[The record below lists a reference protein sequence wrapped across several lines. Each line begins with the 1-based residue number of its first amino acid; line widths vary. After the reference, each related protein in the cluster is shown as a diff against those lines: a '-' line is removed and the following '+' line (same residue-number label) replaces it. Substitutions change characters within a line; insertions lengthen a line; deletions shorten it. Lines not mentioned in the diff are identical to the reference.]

1 MKTIAV
7 LGLGSIGMRHAL
19 NLQACGARVIGFDP
33 NGESRAKFQAS
44 GGLIAGTRDAALAE
58 ACAAVIASPSRFHLE
73 DLAAAAAAGCHV
85 LAEKP
90 LAHTVDGVSAI
101 LERFEAQN
109 RTVFAGFNLRL
120 HPVVSMARQ
129 WLDEGRLGTLMWA
142 RLQMSDYLPGW
153 RPHQDYRQGYA
164 SDATSGGVLFDMIH
178 EFDLANYL
186 LGPARVATAVA
197 RNSGFLDV
205 AAEDIADVVL
215 CHDKGVNTSL
225 HLDYVSRPR
234 QRVSEICG
242 SEGRIDIDLDAR
254 RIVLTDVAGSAVEDQ
269 ILPGNY
275 GDDYRREAELFLA
288 CIDGSAVP
296 TCDGWQALRV
306 LEQVIDARQKCQL
319 PQV

>member
-19 NLQACGARVIGFDP
+19 NLQACGARVISFDP
-33 NGESRAKFQAS
+33 NDESCAKFYAS
-44 GGLIAGTRDAALAE
+44 GGLIADSRDAALAD

-90 LAHTVDGVSAI
+90 LAHTLDGVGVI
-101 LERFEAQN
+101 LERFAAQD

-142 RLQMSDYLPGW
+142 RFQMSDYLPAW
-153 RPHQDYRQGYA
+153 RPHQNYRQGYA
-164 SDATSGGVLFDMIH
+164 SDATSGGVLFDMVH

-186 LGPARVATAVA
+186 LGPAQVATAVA

-254 RIVLTDVAGSAVEDQ
+254 RIVLTDVAGTAVEEQ

-275 GDDYRREAELFLA
+275 ADDYLREAELFLA